1 MLTETVKKTIT
12 EYKMISK
19 GDKVVVALSGG
30 ADSVCLLHILNR
42 LKAEYNFTLAAVHI
56 NHCIRGNESDSDE
69 AFCISLCKSLDIPIS
84 TYRIDVPKLAES
96 SGKSLEETARDVRYE
111 KFSECAG
118 NGKIATAHT
127 LSDNAETVIFNMIR
141 GTGIK
146 GLCGIPPV
154 RDNIIRPLT
163 DITREQVEDYLKQIG
178 QDFKTDS
185 TNLSD
190 DYTRNRI
197 RHKIIPIMKEIN
209 EGFFKSFAK
218 GQSAV
223 REENV
228 FIEKLTSE
236 AYEKHLK
243 NNKLVNMRDLSSV
256 IRKRVISRFLTDNK
270 FPVSYDKINEINGLC
285 EKDGKLNIIK
295 NNFLIGKNGTISIHK
310 TTKQTSDIE
319 VPLKIGVNR
328 IFENKTLTA
337 YENTN
342 GSYLIDMDKVSGSI
356 TLRNRRFGDKI
367 KLSSRNFTSSVKKL
381 LNENISADKRPFI
394 QFLSDDE
401 GLIFMENFG
410 VAERVKTDENSINIL
425 SVSIETD

>member
-30 ADSVCLLHILNR
+30 ADSVCLLHILNK

-163 DITREQVEDYLKQIG
+163 DITRDQVENYLKQIG

-197 RHKIIPIMKEIN
+197 RHKIIPVMKEIN

-218 GQSAV
+218 VQSAV

-270 FPVSYDKINEINGLC
+270 FPVSYDKINEVNGLC

-295 NNFLIGKNGTISIHK
+295 NNFLIGKNGTVSIE
-310 TTKQTSDIE
+310 QTSIQASDIE
-319 VPLKIGVNR
+319 VLLKIGVNR

-356 TLRNRRFGDKI
+356 TVRNRRFGDKI
-367 KLSSRNFTSSVKKL
+367 KLSGRSFTSSVKKL
-381 LNENISADKRPFI
+381 LNENIPDDKRPFVH
-394 QFLSDDE
+394 FLSDDE

-410 VAERVKTDENSINIL
+410 VAERVKTDENSVNIL